1 MRMRKRKEK
10 DLKLTEI
17 FMAKGGIGMKGFNR
31 CFHGTIK
38 REKDENGKEIVVRG
52 KILVK
57 NEIHNGY
64 IYAMAHNQWILGE
77 KLDQL
82 VILVLDKDLH
92 SNVGE
97 TIEIAKT
104 RFFLN

>member
-1 MRMRKRKEK
+1 MKKKEH
-10 DLKLTEI
+10 DLKITEL
-17 FMAKGGIGMKGFNR
+17 FMAKAGLGMKGFDR

-38 REKDENGKEIVVRG
+38 REKDENGKEYIVRG

-64 IYAMAHNQWILGE
+64 IYAMADNQWTLGE

-82 VILVLDKDLH
+82 VILVLDKTLH
-92 SNVGE
+92 SRSGVNQKVCN
-97 TIEIAKT
+97 ID
-104 RFFLN
+104 FNLN

>member
-1 MRMRKRKEK
+1 
-10 DLKLTEI
+10 
-17 FMAKGGIGMKGFNR
+17 MAKCGIGMKGFDR

-97 TIEIAKT
+97 TIEIADT
-104 RFFLN
+104 LFFLN